1 MFPRNKFVKQRVI
14 VLSIFLIFIIAGVSM
29 LLYVFSNNI
38 ALYSTP
44 SAILN
49 IAKNGDVVMLGG
61 KVKNGSIKRLDN
73 SSTIE
78 FIIYEE
84 QAEIKVLYQGM
95 LPSLFKEGQDVV
107 MRGKLNNNNV
117 FEAEELLA
125 KHDENY
131 KPKRAM

>member
-1 MFPRNKFVKQRVI
+1 
-14 VLSIFLIFIIAGVSM
+14 M

-44 SAILN
+44 AAILN
-49 IAKNGDVVMLGG
+49 VAKSGDVFMLGG
-61 KVKNGSIKRLDN
+61 KVKDGSLKRLNN
-73 SSTIE
+73 SNAIE

-84 QAEIKVLYQGM
+84 QAEIKILYQGM
-95 LPSLFKEGQDVV
+95 LPSLFKEGQEVV

-117 FEAEELLA
+117 FEADELLA

-131 KPKRAM
+131 KPKRVVQ